1 MTIPLIVLAVG
12 AFGVGAVLAW
22 NGTIAHFLARTPAFR
37 VYLPEPHEHAPNL
50 MLMGASAVIALAGIG
65 LAYLVY
71 VRKPAAEERFA
82 ASYPR
87 LYALSQNRFYIDE
100 IYNAIVVMPAN
111 ILAKVSAFFDSLV
124 DGVVDLVGAAP
135 GWIGAALRP
144 IQNGLVQFYALAMM
158 LGLAVFLGILTLRA
172 GR

>member
-22 NGTIAHFLARTPAFR
+22 NGTLAHFLARTAHLPAA
-37 VYLPEPHEHAPNL
+37 HEHAPNL
-50 MLMGASAVIALAGIG
+50 MLMAASGLIALAGIG

-71 VRKPAAEERFA
+71 VRNPGAEERFA
-82 ASYPR
+82 SSYPR
-87 LYALSQNRFYIDE
+87 LYAVSQNRFYIDE
-100 IYNAIVVMPAN
+100 IYHAIVVMPAN

-124 DGVVDLVGAAP
+124 DGIVDLVGAAP